1 MENDRKLEVVEDFEK
16 YTKYE
21 VARVIGTRALQ
32 IALGSPI
39 FLEEKDLRDKSFI
52 EIAEMEFKNKSMP
65 LTIVRVYPERRTKW

>member
-1 MENDRKLEVVEDFEK
+1 MEGDRRFEIVEDFKK

-21 VARVIGTRALQ
+21 IARVIGTRALQ

-39 FLEEKDLRDKSFI
+39 FLTNEDIKNKSFI
-52 EIAEMEFKNKSMP
+52 EIAEMEFKKGSMP